1 MEDGYQKVRIFN
13 TIKYESNWFQCKL
26 SRISCI
32 DHEFS
37 INISHRIDF
46 LFNTSIQVLKLS
58 PAQTWEECTAYF
70 RVDEE
75 RGLSPSQVEEHKKK
89 YGPNGEFLQSIDKML
104 SQSWG

>member
-1 MEDGYQKVRIFN
+1 M
-13 TIKYESNWFQCKL
+13 SCM
-26 SRISCI
+26 SCI
-32 DHEFS
+32 NHEFS

-104 SQSWG
+104 SQS